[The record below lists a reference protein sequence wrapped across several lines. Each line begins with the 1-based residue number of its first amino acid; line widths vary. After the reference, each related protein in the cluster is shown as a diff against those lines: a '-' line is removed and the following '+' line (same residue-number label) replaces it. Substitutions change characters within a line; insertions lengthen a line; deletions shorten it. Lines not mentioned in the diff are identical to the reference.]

1 MAPPPW
7 LSLSGATTAI
17 PILPLFIMLKAVTSQ
32 DQLIF
37 GPSNS
42 TKEISNII
50 YPIPVAWINYSSGGS
65 LSLQLTPYSSGNIP
79 VGQLANKSGGIFFA
93 RSFNLW
99 RNASK
104 GRVASF
110 NTSFLF
116 SMVRVNNVTPAGE
129 GMAFVIAPSYSVPI
143 PPNSYGQY
151 LGLTNNL
158 TDGDPS
164 NQIVAIEFDTVK
176 QDFDPDDNHVGLDI
190 NSVRSNLTVSLSQ
203 FGFQIAPSNNND
215 SGSLYVVWV
224 EYDGVKKVIDVYMA
238 KQPHK
243 DGPLVE
249 KPLKAVLSSNLDLAG
264 LVNQNSYFGFSA
276 SSGSFFYEENAILRW
291 NLSVEDFG
299 SSSLSAGGE
308 THLAMIGTLLGLES
322 VLFILLVVCVVL
334 SVGYVRKKIRISE
347 SELILLRVLRRL
359 PGTPREFSFRELKE
373 ATDNF
378 DEKLKLGK
386 GGYGV
391 VYKGTLPRENTELA
405 VKKFSRDS
413 VKEIDDFLAELTIIN
428 RLRHRNL
435 VQLLGWCH
443 KKGVLLLVY
452 DYMPN
457 GSLDRHIFYNDGSN
471 QTPLSWQLR
480 YKIILGVVSA
490 LHYLHNE
497 YDQIVVHRDLKA
509 SNIMLD
515 SDFNARLGDFG
526 LARAIEN
533 ERTSYAELEGVAGT
547 RGYIAPECLHTGKAT
562 RDSDVYGL
570 GAVLLEVVC
579 GERAWAR
586 IEGYN
591 LLVDWV
597 WYLYR
602 EGRLLDA
609 VDPRLGNNYVGEEVE
624 MMLKLGLAC
633 SHPIANERP
642 KMQEILQ
649 IISGLMPVPHVP
661 PFKPPFVWPVLNN
674 NTLTPPTIDYTPIN
688 TAFFAR

>member
-7 LSLSGATTAI
+7 LSLTGATTAI
-17 PILPLFIMLKAVTSQ
+17 PIFFLLFIVPHLALTSQ
-32 DQLIF
+32 TQLIF

-42 TKEISNII
+42 SKQISSNNII
-50 YPIPVAWINYSSGGS
+50 YPIPLAWINYSSPAAP
-65 LSLQLTPYSSGNIP
+65 SLQLTPYPSAGDIP
-79 VGQLANKSGGIFFA
+79 VHELSNKSGGIFFT
-93 RSFNLW
+93 RSFTLW
-99 RNASK
+99 RRKGSK
-104 GRVASF
+104 SRVASF

-116 SMVRVNNVTPAGE
+116 SVARVNNVTAGE
-129 GMAFVIAPSYSVPI
+129 GMAFVISPSYSLPL

-190 NSVRSNLTVSLSQ
+190 NSVLSNLTVSLSQ
-203 FGFQIAPSNNND
+203 FGFQIAPSNNNND
-215 SGSLYVVWV
+215 SESLYAVWV
-224 EYDGVKKVIDVYMA
+224 D
-238 KQPHK
+238 
-243 DGPLVE
+243 
-249 KPLKAVLSSNLDLAG
+249 
-264 LVNQNSYFGFSA
+264 QNSYFGFSA
-276 SSGSFFYEENAILRW
+276 SSGSFFYEVNAILRW
-291 NLSVEDFG
+291 NLSVEDI
-299 SSSLSAGGE
+299 GGGGGT
-308 THLAMIGTLLGLES
+308 THVALIGTLLGLET
-322 VLFILLVVCVVL
+322 VVFIMLVACVVL
-334 SVGYVRKKIRISE
+334 SVRYVVKKMRISE
-347 SELILLRVLRRL
+347 SEMVLLRMLRRL
-359 PGTPREFSFRELKE
+359 PGTPREFKFGELKK
-373 ATDNF
+373 ATNNF
-378 DEKLKLGK
+378 DDKVKLGK

-391 VYKGTLPRENTELA
+391 VYKGTLPKEKKEVA

-413 VKEIDDFLAELTIIN
+413 VKGIEDFLAELTIIN
-428 RLRHRNL
+428 RLCHRNL
-435 VQLLGWCH
+435 VSLVGWCH

-457 GSLDRHIFYNDGSN
+457 GSLDKHIFFDDCSN

-480 YKIILGVVSA
+480 YKIIIGVVSA

-497 YDQIVVHRDLKA
+497 YDQKVVHRDLKS

-533 ERTSYAELEGVAGT
+533 ERTSYAELEGVAVAGT
-547 RGYIAPECLHTGKAT
+547 KGYIAPECLHTGKAT

-579 GERAWAR
+579 GQRPWAR
-586 IEGYN
+586 IEGCN

-597 WYLYR
+597 WVLYR
-602 EGRLLDA
+602 EGRLMDA
-609 VDPRLGNNYVGEEVE
+609 VDARLGDKYVGEEVE
-624 MMLKLGLAC
+624 MILKLGLAC

-642 KMQEILQ
+642 KMKDIVQ
-649 IISGLMPVPHVP
+649 IISGLMPVPDVP
-661 PFKPPFVWPVLNN
+661 LFRPAFVWPLLSNSG
-674 NTLTPPTIDYTPIN
+674 TGGSGGDPTPTPTAATIDCTPIN